1 MLIQMDAAFAQKM
14 RMVLGMRHSGN
25 SKELIAAPLPMLL
38 QRWLDVPQM
47 AVHTRSMTLAHQL
60 HNFFIEWHTCC
71 RWHQTKI
78 SML

>member
-38 QRWLDVPQM
+38 QRWLDVPQNGST
-47 AVHTRSMTLAHQL
+47 HTKHDFGPPTP
-60 HNFFIEWHTCC
+60 
-71 RWHQTKI
+71 
-78 SML
+78 